1 MSLTLEQEALYPTSH
16 LSHSIFYISFL
27 LFLLFVLLCARVS
40 TCAEARGLLSELV
53 LSFHLSLGTD
63 D

>member
-1 MSLTLEQEALYPTSH
+1 MSLTLEQEVLYPTSH
-16 LSHSIFYISFL
+16 LSHSILYIS
-27 LFLLFVLLCARVS
+27 FLLFVLLCACVS